1 MVADL
6 SRSIR
11 AVTREFH
18 IRPQPRYSPGLPL
31 GHLFPT
37 MARRLTMTNCV
48 CALINYSLAKNFFV
62 SSGKKPVRMKL
73 IPFIVSFGRKISR
86 QMEYRAD

>member
-11 AVTREFH
+11 AVTRGFR

-48 CALINYSLAKNFFV
+48 CVPNKLSVGEKFFCVLREETRTHEIN
-62 SSGKKPVRMKL
+62 
-73 IPFIVSFGRKISR
+73 SFHR
-86 QMEYRAD
+86 EL